1 VRLRCILACAA
12 ALLLVL
18 PGSAFALTDEQ
29 FKNLA
34 NTKPSG
40 DGTPQVGLNVGGGL
54 VRGVIGFVVVIGAIL
69 IIAKLLKTNQKR
81 KNGTY
86 MPRGRG
92 RDGGLVEVIST
103 TPLGPNRQLHLVRI
117 GDEVI
122 LVGSGEGGITPLRKF
137 DEDEAIALGVIAPE
151 EQTLDTGFADALAGA
166 GVPVAPRR
174 TSQGSG
180 VLDRVRALT
189 SR

>member
-1 VRLRCILACAA
+1 MRRILPVVF
-12 ALLLVL
+12 ALLLAL
-18 PGSAFALTDEQ
+18 PSSAFALTDQQ
-29 FKNLA
+29 FKDLGS
-34 NTKPSG
+34 TKPSG
-40 DGTPQVGLNVGGGL
+40 GGTPQVGLSVGGGL

-69 IIAKLLKTNQKR
+69 LVAKLLKTNQKR
-81 KNGTY
+81 KNGGY
-86 MPRGRG
+86 LPRGRG

-103 TPLGPNRQLHLVRI
+103 TPLGPNRQLHLVRV

-122 LVGSGEGGITPLRKF
+122 LVGSGEGGITPLRTF
-137 DEDEAIALGVIAPE
+137 DEGAAIALGVISQE
-151 EQTLDTGFADALAGA
+151 EQELDVGFADALAGA

-174 TSQGSG
+174 VQAVG

>member
-1 VRLRCILACAA
+1 VRLRRFLACAA
-12 ALLLVL
+12 ALLLAL
-18 PGSAFALTDEQ
+18 PGSAFALTDKQ
-29 FKNLA
+29 FKDLA

-69 IIAKLLKTNQKR
+69 VIAKLLKTNQKR

-151 EQTLDTGFADALAGA
+151 EQTLDLGFADALAGA
-166 GVPVAPRR
+166 GVPVPARR
-174 TSQGSG
+174 TTQGSS

>member
-1 VRLRCILACAA
+1 VRRVLSIALG
-12 ALLLVL
+12 LLLVL
-18 PGSAFALTDEQ
+18 PASAFALTDTQ

-34 NTKPSG
+34 NTKASG
-40 DGTPQVGLNVGGGL
+40 DGTPHVGLDVGGGL
-54 VRGVIGFVVVIGAIL
+54 LRGVIGFVVVIGTIL
-69 IIAKLLKTNQKR
+69 VVAKVLKANQRR
-81 KNGTY
+81 KQGY

-137 DEDEAIALGVIAPE
+137 DEDEAVALGVIDPSE
-151 EQTLDTGFADALAGA
+151 GQVDVGFADALAGA

-174 TSQGSG
+174 PQTTASL
-180 VLDRVRALT
+180 LDRVRSLT

>member
-1 VRLRCILACAA
+1 MLPIVF
-12 ALLLVL
+12 ALLLAL
-18 PGSAFALTDEQ
+18 PASAFAMTDTQ
-29 FKNLA
+29 FKDLA

-40 DGTPQVGLNVGGGL
+40 DGTPHVGLDAGGGL
-54 VRGVIGFVVVIGAIL
+54 LRGVIGFAVVIGTIL
-69 IIAKLLKTNQKR
+69 VIARVLKTNQKR
-81 KNGTY
+81 KQGS

-92 RDGGLVEVIST
+92 RDSGLVEVIST

-137 DEDEAIALGVIAPE
+137 DEDEAVALGVIDPADA
-151 EQTLDTGFADALAGA
+151 QLDAGFADALVGA
-166 GVPVAPRR
+166 GVPVPPRR
-174 TSQGSG
+174 SSVSNAGL
-180 VLDRVRALT
+180 LDRVRTLT

>member
-1 VRLRCILACAA
+1 MLSIALG
-12 ALLLVL
+12 LLLVL
-18 PGSAFALTDEQ
+18 PASAFALTDTQ

-34 NTKPSG
+34 NTKASG
-40 DGTPQVGLNVGGGL
+40 DGTPHVGLDVGGGL
-54 VRGVIGFVVVIGAIL
+54 LRGVIGFVVVIGTIL
-69 IIAKLLKTNQKR
+69 VVAKVLKANQRR
-81 KNGTY
+81 KQGY

-137 DEDEAIALGVIAPE
+137 DEDEAVALGVIDPSE
-151 EQTLDTGFADALAGA
+151 GQVDVGFADALAGA

-174 TSQGSG
+174 PQTSASL
-180 VLDRVRALT
+180 LDRVRSLT

>member
-1 VRLRCILACAA
+1 MLVVAFG
-12 ALLLVL
+12 LLLAL
-18 PGSAFALTDEQ
+18 PASAFALTDQQ

-34 NTKPSG
+34 HTKPSG

-54 VRGVIGFVVVIGAIL
+54 VRGVVGFVVVIGAIL
-69 IIAKLLKTNQKR
+69 LIAKLLKTNQKR
-81 KNGTY
+81 KNGSY
-86 MPRGRG
+86 VPRGRSKG
-92 RDGGLVEVIST
+92 GGLVEVIST

-151 EQTLDTGFADALAGA
+151 DQQLLETGFADALAGA

-174 TSQGSG
+174 TTPQGVG
-180 VLDRVRALT
+180 MLDRVRALT

>member
-1 VRLRCILACAA
+1 MLAVAF
-12 ALLLVL
+12 ALLLTL
-18 PGSAFALTDEQ
+18 PASAFALTDQQ
-29 FKNLA
+29 FKDLA
-34 NTKPSG
+34 HTKPSG

-69 IIAKLLKTNQKR
+69 LVAKLLKTNQKR
-81 KNGTY
+81 KQGY
-86 MPRGRG
+86 VPRGRG

-137 DEDEAIALGVIAPE
+137 DEDEAIALGVIASE
-151 EQTLDTGFADALAGA
+151 DEQIETGFADALGRA

-174 TSQGSG
+174 PAQTAGL
-180 VLDRVRALT
+180 LDRVRALT

>member
-1 VRLRCILACAA
+1 VRRVLPLAFAF
-12 ALLLVL
+12 LLVL

-34 NTKPSG
+34 HTKPSG
-40 DGTPQVGLNVGGGL
+40 DGTPHVGLDVGGGL
-54 VRGVIGFVVVIGAIL
+54 VRGVLGFAAVIGAIL
-69 IIAKLLKTNQKR
+69 VISKLLKANQKR
-81 KNGTY
+81 KLGY
-86 MPRGRG
+86 VPRGRA

-137 DEDEAIALGVIAPE
+137 DEGEAVALGVIAPE
-151 EQTLDTGFADALAGA
+151 DATLDVGFADALAGA
-166 GVPVAPRR
+166 GVAAPPRR
-174 TSQGSG
+174 VAAGG
-180 VLDRVRALT
+180 FLDKVRTLT
-189 SR
+189 TR

>member
-1 VRLRCILACAA
+1 
-12 ALLLVL
+12 
-18 PGSAFALTDEQ
+18 
-29 FKNLA
+29 
-34 NTKPSG
+34 
-40 DGTPQVGLNVGGGL
+40 
-54 VRGVIGFVVVIGAIL
+54 
-69 IIAKLLKTNQKR
+69 
-81 KNGTY
+81 

-137 DEDEAIALGVIAPE
+137 DEDEAIALGVIDPADAQLE
-151 EQTLDTGFADALAGA
+151 VGFADALAGA

-174 TSQGSG
+174 PQTSASL
-180 VLDRVRALT
+180 LDRVRSLT

>member
-1 VRLRCILACAA
+1 VRRPLVLACA
-12 ALLLVL
+12 LLLAL
-18 PGSAFALTDEQ
+18 PGSAFALTDQQ

-69 IIAKLLKTNQKR
+69 VIAKLLKTNQKR
-81 KNGTY
+81 KNGGY

-137 DEDEAIALGVIAPE
+137 DEDEAIALGVIVPE
-151 EQTLDTGFADALAGA
+151 EQSLDSGFADALASA
-166 GVPVAPRR
+166 GVTVPPRHA
-174 TSQGSG
+174 TESMS

>member
-1 VRLRCILACAA
+1 VRRILPIAF
-12 ALLLVL
+12 ALLLAL
-18 PGSAFALTDEQ
+18 PASAFALTDKQ
-29 FKNLA
+29 FRDLA

-40 DGTPQVGLNVGGGL
+40 DGTPHVGLDVGGGL
-54 VRGVIGFVVVIGAIL
+54 LRGVIGFAVVIGTIL
-69 IIAKLLKTNQKR
+69 VIAKVLKTNQKR
-81 KNGTY
+81 KQGS

-137 DEDEAIALGVIAPE
+137 DEDEAIALGVIDPADAQLE
-151 EQTLDTGFADALAGA
+151 VGFADALAGA
-166 GVPVAPRR
+166 GVPAPPRR
-174 TSQGSG
+174 AASNAGL
-180 VLDRVRALT
+180 LDRVRTLT

>member
-1 VRLRCILACAA
+1 VRRVLSIALG
-12 ALLLVL
+12 LLLVL
-18 PGSAFALTDEQ
+18 PASAFALTDTQ

-34 NTKPSG
+34 NTKASG
-40 DGTPQVGLNVGGGL
+40 DGTPHVGLDVGGGL
-54 VRGVIGFVVVIGAIL
+54 LRGVIGFVVVIGTIL
-69 IIAKLLKTNQKR
+69 VVAKVLKANQRR
-81 KNGTY
+81 KQGY

-137 DEDEAIALGVIAPE
+137 DEDEAVALGVIDPSE
-151 EQTLDTGFADALAGA
+151 GQVDVGFADALAGA

-174 TSQGSG
+174 PQTSASL
-180 VLDRVRALT
+180 LDRVRSLT

>member
-1 VRLRCILACAA
+1 VRRVLSIALG
-12 ALLLVL
+12 LLLVL
-18 PGSAFALTDEQ
+18 PASAFALTDTQ

-34 NTKPSG
+34 NTKASG
-40 DGTPQVGLNVGGGL
+40 DGTPHVGLDVGGGL
-54 VRGVIGFVVVIGAIL
+54 LRGVIGFVVVIGTIL
-69 IIAKLLKTNQKR
+69 VVAKVLKANQRR
-81 KNGTY
+81 KQGY

-122 LVGSGEGGITPLRKF
+122 LVGSGEGGITPLRRF
-137 DEDEAIALGVIAPE
+137 DEDEAVALGVIDPSE
-151 EQTLDTGFADALAGA
+151 GQVDVGFADALAGA

-174 TSQGSG
+174 PQTSASL
-180 VLDRVRALT
+180 LDRVRSLT